1 MKRLDKGRP
10 DWMDSGNEFHAQVTL
25 KSFATA
31 SLIAELEK
39 RRPQCHYSTCKNMG
53 SEVCGGCLWNTCMGD
68 KLTDNF
74 KPAK

>member
-1 MKRLDKGRP
+1 MIIKRATKDGEAFFLDVEISTP
-10 DWMDSGNEFHAQVTL
+10 A
-25 KSFATA
+25 
-31 SLIAELEK
+31 LIEELEK

>member
-1 MKRLDKGRP
+1 MKIKQPNYRCPVDCAADDAEIDVEIP
-10 DWMDSGNEFHAQVTL
+10 
-25 KSFATA
+25 TA
-31 SLIAELEK
+31 SLLAELEK

-53 SEVCGGCLWNTCMGD
+53 SEVCGGCLWNTCMGE